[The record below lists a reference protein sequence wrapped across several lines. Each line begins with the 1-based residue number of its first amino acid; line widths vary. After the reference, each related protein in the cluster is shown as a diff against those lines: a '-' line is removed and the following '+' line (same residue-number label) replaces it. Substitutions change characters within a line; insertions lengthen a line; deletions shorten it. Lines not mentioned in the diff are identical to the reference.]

1 MTRGVDG
8 GVPCLV
14 SILRYFNVAYL
25 NCLFS
30 PMSHAVLNKSL
41 CGMSLFFKPMSHVTR
56 THVNLFNLRNDCV
69 TMLILLYFFVR
80 FFSRF
85 SSALHRWSSTEI
97 LSRPLGFLLEGG
109 PQCLIFVSGSGGIR
123 THVPMITMQM
133 LYHYVTL
140 TPKVTGLS
148 RQNMT
153 GVASKCQFL
162 FTICSLQS
170 FASSS

>member
-69 TMLILLYFFVR
+69 TMLIFF
-80 FFSRF
+80 F
-85 SSALHRWSSTEI
+85 
-97 LSRPLGFLLEGG
+97 
-109 PQCLIFVSGSGGIR
+109 
-123 THVPMITMQM
+123 
-133 LYHYVTL
+133 
-140 TPKVTGLS
+140 
-148 RQNMT
+148 
-153 GVASKCQFL
+153 FL
-162 FTICSLQS
+162 FVFSPGLVQLYIAGLPLRSCPDPWVS
-170 FASSS
+170 FWRGVPNV